1 MKIVLAI
8 LFFALLVTI
17 YIVLYLLNKK
27 TPLPEGCENLKADC
41 EGCKD
46 YACTNNPAHN
56 SRKD

>member
-17 YIVLYLLNKK
+17 YIVLYLMNKK
-27 TPLPEGCENLKADC
+27 IPLPEGCENLKADC